1 MLKQTI
7 IMIIYFQ
14 TLPTSRMYFDVIVEF
29 SQTCQIFVGNIFF
42 LIFNKSFMWAAITRC
57 GLHNSFSVS
66 LKYQNSFAQHKNIVI
81 SLTFLVQRFCVKAQ
95 FSHSFAFSRDSPET
109 MRKLGLS
116 TKFSHQEIRWNCG
129 ICCSNSHLMSY
140 PLLHVTLFNAKNCW
154 GN

>member
-95 FSHSFAFSRDSPET
+95 FSHSFAWFARNYAKTGPFNKIFT
-109 MRKLGLS
+109 PGNKVKL
-116 TKFSHQEIRWNCG
+116 R
-129 ICCSNSHLMSY
+129 HL
-140 PLLHVTLFNAKNCW
+140 L
-154 GN
+154 